1 MSHGEERARA
11 VLAAELAGL
20 GGPVEILS
28 RKAECVTT
36 VINRR
41 SMLAWRALDLCA
53 LCIFVVIWWSSSGHH
68 LPTPAPQLL
77 EGGGRLRAYF
87 LPQPCQVPFLISS
100 SLFFLRASTV
110 CSSITW

>member
-1 MSHGEERARA
+1 MSHGERARA
-11 VLAAELAGL
+11 VLAAELKL
-20 GGPVEILS
+20 GRRVEIIS

-53 LCIFVVIWWSSSGHH
+53 LHFRGHLVVIVC
-68 LPTPAPQLL
+68 LPAPQLL

-100 SLFFLRASTV
+100 SLSFLRDSTA